1 MCSPLDPVCSV
12 GESVAKAGQDILDLA
27 ATMMSNAAIGSIKG
41 SLSWWMSDELS
52 PTVASGGAPTS
63 VVSSMQADIR
73 PLVLVAA
80 VAGILVACAQVAIS
94 HRGQPLMK
102 ALYML
107 MTTITVTGMGA
118 VVVQLLLTVSDSLS
132 ATMMAHAGAGV
143 NDPAGTLFNV
153 GEATGLFG
161 VWLTMG
167 PLMMITGIAQ
177 AGLMFFRA
185 AVIPL
190 MVIALPFAAAMSA
203 SQPQWIKKI
212 SAWLLGFILYKP
224 VAAMIYATG
233 LNQLTDFKNTDTSIS
248 GVIMKLVSG
257 LMLLVI
263 AIAAL
268 PALIKLVAPVAGTG
282 ASSAFSGAALIGA
295 GAMGAAVLATGGAA
309 TGAGVAAGAGAS
321 ATGAGAGATGAASS
335 AASSG
340 GTAFRSG
347 SDLTPAPTSVGGG
360 ERPALA
366 KAERALNA
374 GSSIHTTTDRL
385 TDDDE
390 PA

>member
-12 GESVAKAGQDILDLA
+12 GESVAKAGQDVLDLTA
-27 ATMMSNAAIGSIKG
+27 KMIADAAIGSIKG
-41 SLSWWMSDELS
+41 ALSWWMSDKLD
-52 PTVASGGAPTS
+52 PTVATGGAPTS
-63 VVSSMQADIR
+63 VVSTMQADIR

-102 ALYML
+102 ALFML
-107 MTTITVTGMGA
+107 LTTITVTGLGA
-118 VVVQLLLTVSDSLS
+118 VAVQLLLTTSDSLS
-132 ATMMAHAGAGV
+132 TTMLAHAGAGV

-153 GEATGLFG
+153 GEATGMFG
-161 VWLTMG
+161 VWITMG

-190 MVIALPFAAAMSA
+190 MVIALPFAASMMA
-203 SQPQWIKKI
+203 SQPQWLKKI
-212 SAWLLGFILYKP
+212 SAWLLAFILYKP

-233 LNQLTDFKNTDTSIS
+233 LNQLTDFKNTDTSVS
-248 GVIMKLVSG
+248 GLIMKLVSG
-257 LMLLVI
+257 LMLLIV

-282 ASSAFSGAALIGA
+282 VSSAFSGAALIGA
-295 GAMGAAVLATGGAA
+295 GAMGAAVLSTGGAA
-309 TGAGVAAGAGAS
+309 AAGGAGVAAGAGAS
-321 ATGAGAGATGAASS
+321 AAPAAVPPPPPTPPGGPSFG
-335 AASSG
+335 SG
-340 GTAFRSG
+340 TDVA
-347 SDLTPAPTSVGGG
+347 PAPAAVRGGG
-360 ERPALA
+360 QRALP
-366 KAERALNA
+366 KVERALTTGSNINA
-374 GSSIHTTTDRL
+374 AADSI